1 MKEVLF
7 AIPDEKYNYFMAQ
20 MEKLGF
26 LEYRQEQFEIPKE
39 YQEEV
44 LSREANSSDEDYD
57 DWEDIKESIFN
68 LQ

>member
-26 LEYRQEQFEIPKE
+26 LEYRQEPFEIPKE
-39 YQEEV
+39 YQEEI
-44 LSREANSSDEDYD
+44 LRREANSSDEDYD

>member
-26 LEYRQEQFEIPKE
+26 LEYRQDQFEIPKE
-39 YQEEV
+39 YQEEI
-44 LSREANSSDEDYD
+44 LRREANSSDEDYD